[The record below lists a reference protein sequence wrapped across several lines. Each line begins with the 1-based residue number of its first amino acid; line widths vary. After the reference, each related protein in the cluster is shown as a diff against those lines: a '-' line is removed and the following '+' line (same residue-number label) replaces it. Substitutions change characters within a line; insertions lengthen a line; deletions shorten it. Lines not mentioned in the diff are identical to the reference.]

1 MSRLDQM
8 IAESPI
14 RDRAQVL
21 GWLIE
26 LFELWGGAEA
36 RLVTARR
43 QEVAR
48 LIFNVSGVTPGPVF
62 GPEGQKLLEKD
73 KLAWTIRLG
82 INTLNGTA
90 TGDALT
96 ERRAAFL
103 KAARSVDLPPAS
115 RERLMPPRR
124 Q

>member
-1 MSRLDQM
+1 MSKLDQM

-14 RDRAQVL
+14 RDQAQVL
-21 GWLIE
+21 EWLIE

-36 RLVTARR
+36 QLVTARR
-43 QEVAR
+43 QQVAR
-48 LIFNVSGVTPGPVF
+48 LVFNVSGVTPGPVF
-62 GPEGQKLLEKD
+62 GPEGQRLLEKN

-103 KAARSVDLPPAS
+103 KAARSVDLPPA
-115 RERLMPPRR
+115 PRNRIMRPR